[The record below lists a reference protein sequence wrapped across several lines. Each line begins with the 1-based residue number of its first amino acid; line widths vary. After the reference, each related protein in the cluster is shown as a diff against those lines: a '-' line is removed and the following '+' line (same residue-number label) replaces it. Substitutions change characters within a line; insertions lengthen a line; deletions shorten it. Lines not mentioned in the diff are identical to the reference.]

1 VLLKLARW
9 IIGPVHVPL
18 KHEHSSPQKIQPR
31 PFRWVPIRLDG
42 IKDGIDDLMD
52 VISIG
57 QPHVAG
63 QVSANSNSS
72 GRLTPSTGHET
83 RSTFNVTT

>member
-1 VLLKLARW
+1 
-9 IIGPVHVPL
+9 
-18 KHEHSSPQKIQPR
+18 
-31 PFRWVPIRLDG
+31 
-42 IKDGIDDLMD
+42 MD